1 MLKPMPANIASPTD
15 ETTMAI
21 NWYPGHMNKARKEL
35 SKIIPTIDLVIEL
48 LDSRAPNAS
57 KNPLLDEITA
67 SVPRINVLSK
77 ADLADPAITNLWQT
91 TINESK
97 NRRCLVSST
106 TSPLRAQAVID
117 CARNLISKESRRPNY
132 NYQILITGIPN
143 VGKSTLLNVLSERK
157 LAKTGNEPA
166 VTQRQQRIKLAENWY
181 LIDTPGMMWPKLED
195 QNGAYRLAMTG
206 TIRNTAVE
214 AEDIAWFAAEELLS
228 GFRANLSN
236 RYGITEQIT
245 TAEQVLESIAVT
257 RGAISKRGQID
268 WHKTAEILLND
279 FRSGKLGR
287 ISLERPSTL

>member
-1 MLKPMPANIASPTD
+1 MPANIASPTD

>member
-1 MLKPMPANIASPTD
+1 MLKPMPANIASPIE

-117 CARNLISKESRRPNY
+117 CARKLISKESRRPNY

-166 VTQRQQRIKLAENWY
+166 VTQRQQRIKLSENWY

>member
-1 MLKPMPANIASPTD
+1 MLKAMPANIALLIE
-15 ETTMAI
+15 ETIMAI

-35 SKIIPTIDLVIEL
+35 SKIIPKIDLVIEL
-48 LDSRAPNAS
+48 LDARAANAS

-67 SVPRINVLSK
+67 EVPRINVLSK
-77 ADLADPAITNLWQT
+77 ADLADPETTKLWQN
-91 TINESK
+91 TINELK
-97 NRRCLVSST
+97 NRSCLVSAT
-106 TSPLRAQAVID
+106 TSPLHAQEVID
-117 CARNLISKESRRPNY
+117 CARKLIPKETRRPNY
-132 NYQILITGIPN
+132 NYQMLITGIPN

-228 GFRANLSN
+228 GFRANLSD
-236 RYGITEQIT
+236 RYGITDKVT
-245 TAEQVLESIAVT
+245 NAEQVLESIAVT

-287 ISLERPSTL
+287 ISLERPNT

>member
-1 MLKPMPANIASPTD
+1 
-15 ETTMAI
+15 MAI

-166 VTQRQQRIKLAENWY
+166 VTQRQQRIKLSENWY

>member
-1 MLKPMPANIASPTD
+1 MPANIASPIE

>member
-1 MLKPMPANIASPTD
+1 
-15 ETTMAI
+15 MAI

>member
-1 MLKPMPANIASPTD
+1 MPANIEHLID
-15 ETTMAI
+15 ETIMAI

-35 SKIIPTIDLVIEL
+35 SKIIPKIDLVIEL
-48 LDSRAPNAS
+48 LDARAPNAS

-67 SVPRINVLSK
+67 EVPRINVLSK
-77 ADLADPAITNLWQT
+77 ADLADPAITKLWQT
-91 TINESK
+91 TIDDSE

-106 TSPLRAQAVID
+106 TSPLHAQEVID
-117 CARNLISKESRRPNY
+117 CARKLIRKETRRPNY

-195 QNGAYRLAMTG
+195 QDGAYRLAMTG

-214 AEDIAWFAAEELLS
+214 AEDIAWFAAEQLLL
-228 GFRANLSN
+228 GFRQNLSE
-236 RYGITEQIT
+236 RYGITDQIT

-279 FRSGKLGR
+279 FRSGKLGS
-287 ISLERPSTL
+287 ISLERPLS

>member
-1 MLKPMPANIASPTD
+1 MPANIASPTE

>member
-1 MLKPMPANIASPTD
+1 
-15 ETTMAI
+15 MAI

-77 ADLADPAITNLWQT
+77 ADLADPAITKLWQT
-91 TINESK
+91 TIDESK

-106 TSPLRAQAVID
+106 TSPLRAQEVID
-117 CARNLISKESRRPNY
+117 CARKLISKETRRPNY

-195 QNGAYRLAMTG
+195 QDGAYRLAMTG

-228 GFRANLSN
+228 GFRAKLSE
-236 RYGITEQIT
+236 RYGIAEQIT

-287 ISLERPSTL
+287 ISLERPKTL

>member
-1 MLKPMPANIASPTD
+1 MLEPMPANIAPPIE

-77 ADLADPAITNLWQT
+77 ADLADPAITKLWQT

-106 TSPLRAQAVID
+106 TSPLRAQEVID
-117 CARNLISKESRRPNY
+117 CARKLISKETRRPNY

-195 QNGAYRLAMTG
+195 QDGAYRLAMTG

-228 GFRANLSN
+228 GFRANLSD

-287 ISLERPSTL
+287 ISLERPNTL